1 MPETPIIS
9 VVSSGGVIVP
19 VDVLEA
25 IGLRVGD
32 EVNVTVGERQLILRP
47 AGDSARQQQI
57 EAITRDVFERRK
69 DAYERLA

>member
-1 MPETPIIS
+1 
-9 VVSSGGVIVP
+9 V
-19 VDVLEA
+19 
-25 IGLRVGD
+25 D